1 MTARFTPEQA
11 RALRRRREHE
21 RQTVIFGVLIA
32 ALAVAGLGGVAAYTG
47 NLSLPGSSDFV
58 SKEPEGVPVTWD
70 EPCVP
75 ADKKPAGRAKI
86 KVTVLN
92 GTTRAALA
100 VTVAE
105 ELADRGFAVEGT
117 GNDARTPRQTLV
129 TSGPSGLVQ
138 AYTVLARFPGARLV
152 LDDRPGKSVDVTL
165 GAEFTS
171 ITPEDEVALDPKTPL
186 TSVAGCVD
194 PAQITPQPA
203 PARFDEAKK
212 KAAEKAAKD
221 AEEEEKAAKDAEASE
236 KAKDAEA
243 SGATTEG

>member
-1 MTARFTPEQA
+1 MNARFTPEQA

-47 NLSLPGSSDFV
+47 NFSLPGSSDFV
-58 SKEPEGVPVTWD
+58 SKEPEGTPVTWD
-70 EPCVP
+70 QPCVP

-92 GTTRAALA
+92 GTERAALA

-105 ELADRGFAVEGT
+105 ELADRGFAIEGT
-117 GNDARTPRQTLV
+117 GNDARLPRQTLV

-152 LDDRPGKSVDVTL
+152 LDDRPGKSVDVTI
-165 GAEFTS
+165 GAEFTVV
-171 ITPEDEVALDPKTPL
+171 TPEDEVQLDSKVPL
-186 TSVAGCVD
+186 TSVEGCVE
-194 PAQITPQPA
+194 AGQITPQPA

-212 KAAEKAAKD
+212 KAAEKAAKA
-221 AEEEEKAAKDAEASE
+221 AEEEKKAAKDAESS
-236 KAKDAEA
+236 DT
-243 SGATTEG
+243 STTEK

>member
-32 ALAVAGLGGVAAYTG
+32 ALAIAGLTGVAAFTG
-47 NLSLPGSSDFV
+47 NFSLPGSSDFV
-58 SKEPEGVPVTWD
+58 SKEPEGTLITWD
-70 EPCVP
+70 EPCAP
-75 ADKKPAGRAKI
+75 PKKKPAGRAKI

-100 VTVAE
+100 TTVAE
-105 ELADRGFAVEGT
+105 DLLDRGFAVEGS
-117 GNDARTPRQTLV
+117 GNDERRPRQTLI
-129 TSGPSGLVQ
+129 TSGPSGIVQ
-138 AYTVLARFPGARLV
+138 AYTVRARFPGARLV
-152 LDDRPGKSVDVTL
+152 LDDRPGKSVDVTI
-165 GAEFTS
+165 GAQFTT
-171 ITPEDEVALDPKTPL
+171 ITPEEAVTLDPKAPV
-186 TSVAGCVD
+186 TSVEGCVD

-221 AEEEEKAAKDAEASE
+221 AADEAKAEQDKDDEDKSD
-236 KAKDAEA
+236 KDK
-243 SGATTEG
+243 